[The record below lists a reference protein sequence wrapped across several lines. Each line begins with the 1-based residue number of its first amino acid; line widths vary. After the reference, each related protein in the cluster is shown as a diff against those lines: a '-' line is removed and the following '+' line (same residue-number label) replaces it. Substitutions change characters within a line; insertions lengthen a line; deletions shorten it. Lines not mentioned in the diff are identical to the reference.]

1 MIARVTKSAELS
13 IKDVAKRKSEVLY
26 NEIESVD
33 LIAKEFRYRRICN
46 KNFTQNKTTNNL
58 LNETMISDQEESAST
73 ITLKRGFDE
82 DFDGSL

>member
-33 LIAKEFRYRRICN
+33 LIAKEFRYRRIC
-46 KNFTQNKTTNNL
+46 KKFHQNKTTNNL